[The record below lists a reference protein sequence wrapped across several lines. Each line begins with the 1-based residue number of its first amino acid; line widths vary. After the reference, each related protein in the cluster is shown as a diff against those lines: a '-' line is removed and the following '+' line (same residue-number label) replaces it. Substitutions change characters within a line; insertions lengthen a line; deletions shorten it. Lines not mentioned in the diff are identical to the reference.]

1 MAALGD
7 MQFSKPEVYPGHA
20 LHVISVMAVPDDIHH
35 QFVQP
40 ELTKDAVSRGEQ
52 AVAPALLYVL
62 VGQVVHTVAPLL
74 EYVPVG
80 QVMQVVAVVCPSR

>member
-7 MQFSKPEVYPGHA
+7 MQFSKPDVYPVHV
-20 LHVISVMAVPDDIHH
+20 LHVISVMAVPWVMHH

-40 ELTKDAVSRGEQ
+40 ELTNDAVSRAEQ

-62 VGQVVHTVAPLL
+62 VGQVVHTVAPPC
-74 EYVPVG
+74 ESYVPAP
-80 QVMQVVAVVCPSR
+80 QVSEAVS